1 MNVLIL
7 SIFAFVVV
15 LSFLED
21 YMPSWQKQLILVG
34 IGIALIAIATFKPM
48 STADAE
54 SYEYYFYYN
63 DDETIETY
71 TEPTYVWLSRL
82 VMSFGGEVIW
92 MFFIYAMIAIPLKLT
107 ALWKTTPF
115 VFTAMIVY
123 IGIYYPMHDA
133 VQIRCGVATAF
144 LLWALVPLAKREYFK
159 ATGLMLVAALF
170 HYSSFAFFPLLVV
183 GNWRVTQFWRYVF
196 AAAIPICI
204 VLYIINIGA
213 ISLIPSSFTDEGKM
227 DLYQSLSEAGG
238 WEEYI
243 PYKQLTFLAEFMLLY
258 VFILFYDII
267 EENCIFAPILIKILV
282 LEMGFLTMFAEIP
295 VLGGRLHDLFGM
307 FNALAFTCCLYCIK
321 PRYVARFG
329 ITIFALGYYLI
340 QMADQMY
347 FK

>member
-115 VFTAMIVY
+115 VFI
-123 IGIYYPMHDA
+123 IDEINRGEISK
-133 VQIRCGVATAF
+133 I
-144 LLWALVPLAKREYFK
+144 
-159 ATGLMLVAALF
+159 
-170 HYSSFAFFPLLVV
+170 SF
-183 GNWRVTQFWRYVF
+183 
-196 AAAIPICI
+196 
-204 VLYIINIGA
+204 
-213 ISLIPSSFTDEGKM
+213 
-227 DLYQSLSEAGG
+227 
-238 WEEYI
+238 
-243 PYKQLTFLAEFMLLY
+243 
-258 VFILFYDII
+258 
-267 EENCIFAPILIKILV
+267 
-282 LEMGFLTMFAEIP
+282 
-295 VLGGRLHDLFGM
+295 
-307 FNALAFTCCLYCIK
+307 
-321 PRYVARFG
+321 
-329 ITIFALGYYLI
+329 
-340 QMADQMY
+340 
-347 FK
+347 